1 IIIIIV
7 LACGCQTR
15 NNSLVGAWVLKNSTV
30 KTPPTLYVAKNGSFY
45 GNGGVNRYFGKLAL
59 PFEDGKFQI
68 NGTPGVTMMFGP
80 DLDKEQQFLKDLT
93 SADRWQIN
101 KNGELQLL
109 KGDKVLAV
117 FYAKVITS
125 NEYAKLLK
133 PEEKD

>member
-1 IIIIIV
+1 M
-7 LACGCQTR
+7 LACGCQHR
-15 NNSLVGAWVLKNSTV
+15 NTSLVGAWVLKNSKV
-30 KTPPTLYVAKNGSFY
+30 KTPPTLYVAKDGSFY

-101 KNGELQLL
+101 KDGELQLL

>member
-1 IIIIIV
+1 
-7 LACGCQTR
+7 
-15 NNSLVGAWVLKNSTV
+15 
-30 KTPPTLYVAKNGSFY
+30 
-45 GNGGVNRYFGKLAL
+45 
-59 PFEDGKFQI
+59 
-68 NGTPGVTMMFGP
+68 MFGP

-133 PEEKD
+133 QEEKD